1 MSETETDLGS
11 VRTSRGG
18 EAGPQGQ
25 AVPGCQL
32 PRGVSSGLGSASL
45 GGLRMRN
52 FGFSGRSSSRCDL
65 ETCTSVCF
73 LPDVVRAEGAARHA
87 AFHIAAAALALAGV
101 AASLGLAR
109 YLCRKRTAVV
119 NR

>member
-1 MSETETDLGS
+1 M
-11 VRTSRGG
+11 
-18 EAGPQGQ
+18 
-25 AVPGCQL
+25 
-32 PRGVSSGLGSASL
+32 SASQGSL
-45 GGLRMRN
+45 FRPRFRVSGEPSYVKLRP
-52 FGFSGRSSSRCDL
+52 SGRSSSRCDL

-73 LPDVVRAEGAARHA
+73 LPDVVRSEGAAGHA

-109 YLCRKRTAVV
+109 YLCKKRTAVV